1 MKSFLNKTA
10 VITGAGS
17 GMGRYLAVLL
27 AKAGCD
33 VAICDI
39 NEDALAGTS
48 KMVNHYNVAC
58 STHTVDIGDKEQID
72 ALYEEVIQRHK
83 TVDLLF
89 NNAGITVLSNF
100 ENMPEK
106 DWDRVINVNFHGVV
120 NLTRKFLSHLSERP
134 EAALVNTSS
143 IFGMITVPN
152 QSVYHAAKFAVRGFT
167 ESITKEFKGTNLQI
181 HAVHPGHIGTNILAS
196 AKREESAPD
205 LSLVNIVGK
214 NLSQEEQGKIF
225 RENGMHPS
233 RAAQIILE
241 GVKAKKSRIL
251 VGLDAI
257 VMDLSQRLRPTHYQ
271 KLWPFLLLPLFVFR
285 RHLRRPISGLPE

>member
-214 NLSQEEQGKIF
+214 NVSQEEQGKIF

-257 VMDLSQRLRPTHYQ
+257 VMDLSQRLTPTHYQ

>member
-1 MKSFLNKTA
+1 
-10 VITGAGS
+10 
-17 GMGRYLAVLL
+17 MGRYLAVLL
-27 AKAGCD
+27 AKAGCN

-39 NEDALAGTS
+39 NEDSLAGTS
-48 KMVNHYNVAC
+48 RMVNHYNVAC

-214 NLSQEEQGKIF
+214 NVSQEEQGRIF

-251 VGLDAI
+251 VGLDAK
-257 VMDLSQRLRPTHYQ
+257 VMDLSQRLTPTHYQ

>member
-1 MKSFLNKTA
+1 
-10 VITGAGS
+10 
-17 GMGRYLAVLL
+17 MGRYLAVLL

-205 LSLVNIVGK
+205 LNLVNIVGK

-257 VMDLSQRLRPTHYQ
+257 VMDLSQRLTPTHYQ

>member
-27 AKAGCD
+27 AKAGCN

-214 NLSQEEQGKIF
+214 NVSQEEQGKIF

-257 VMDLSQRLRPTHYQ
+257 VMDLSQRLTPTHYQ

>member
-1 MKSFLNKTA
+1 
-10 VITGAGS
+10 
-17 GMGRYLAVLL
+17 MGRYLAVLL

-39 NEDALAGTS
+39 NEDALAETS

-58 STHTVDIGDKEQID
+58 STHTVDIGDKDEID
-72 ALYEEVIQRHK
+72 TFYEDVIQRHK

-257 VMDLSQRLRPTHYQ
+257 VMDLSQRLTPTHYQ

>member
-1 MKSFLNKTA
+1 M
-10 VITGAGS
+10 
-17 GMGRYLAVLL
+17 
-27 AKAGCD
+27 
-33 VAICDI
+33 
-39 NEDALAGTS
+39 
-48 KMVNHYNVAC
+48 
-58 STHTVDIGDKEQID
+58 
-72 ALYEEVIQRHK
+72 
-83 TVDLLF
+83 
-89 NNAGITVLSNF
+89 
-100 ENMPEK
+100 
-106 DWDRVINVNFHGVV
+106 
-120 NLTRKFLSHLSERP
+120 
-134 EAALVNTSS
+134 
-143 IFGMITVPN
+143 PN

-214 NLSQEEQGKIF
+214 NVSQEEQGKIF

-241 GVKAKKSRIL
+241 GV
-251 VGLDAI
+251 
-257 VMDLSQRLRPTHYQ
+257 SQKIPNSCWARCQSNGFIPTTYATHYQ

>member
-27 AKAGCD
+27 AKAGCN

-39 NEDALAGTS
+39 NENALAETS

-257 VMDLSQRLRPTHYQ
+257 VMDLSQRLTPTHYQ

-285 RHLRRPISGLPE
+285 RLLRRPISGLPE

>member
-10 VITGAGS
+10 IITGAGS

-27 AKAGCD
+27 AKAGCN

-72 ALYEEVIQRHK
+72 ALHEEVIQRHK

-214 NLSQEEQGKIF
+214 NVSQEEQGRIF

-251 VGLDAI
+251 VGLDAKI
-257 VMDLSQRLRPTHYQ
+257 MDLSQRLTPTHYQ

>member
-196 AKREESAPD
+196 AKREESTPD

-214 NLSQEEQGKIF
+214 NVSQEEQGRIF

-251 VGLDAI
+251 VGLDAK
-257 VMDLSQRLRPTHYQ
+257 VMDLSQRLTPTHYQ

>member
-251 VGLDAI
+251 VGLDAK
-257 VMDLSQRLRPTHYQ
+257 VMDLSQRLTPTHYQ

>member
-27 AKAGCD
+27 AKAGCN

-48 KMVNHYNVAC
+48 KMVDHYNVAC

-214 NLSQEEQGKIF
+214 NVSQEEQGRIF

-251 VGLDAI
+251 VGLDAK
-257 VMDLSQRLRPTHYQ
+257 VMDLSQRLTPTHYQ

-285 RHLRRPISGLPE
+285 RHLRRPISGLPK

>member
-10 VITGAGS
+10 IITGAGS

-27 AKAGCD
+27 AKAGCN

-72 ALYEEVIQRHK
+72 ALHEEVIQRHK

-257 VMDLSQRLRPTHYQ
+257 VMDLSQRLTPTHYQ

>member
-100 ENMPEK
+100 EHMPEK

-257 VMDLSQRLRPTHYQ
+257 VMDLSQRLTPTHYQ

>member
-27 AKAGCD
+27 AKAGCN

-214 NLSQEEQGKIF
+214 NVSQEEQGRIF

-251 VGLDAI
+251 VGLDAK
-257 VMDLSQRLRPTHYQ
+257 VMDLSQRLTPTHYQ

>member
-1 MKSFLNKTA
+1 MNKTA
-10 VITGAGS
+10 VVTGAGS
-17 GMGRYLAVLL
+17 GIGRYLAVLL
-27 AKAGCD
+27 AKAGCN

-251 VGLDAI
+251 VGLDAK
-257 VMDLSQRLRPTHYQ
+257 VMDLSQRLTPTHYQ

>member
-1 MKSFLNKTA
+1 
-10 VITGAGS
+10 
-17 GMGRYLAVLL
+17 
-27 AKAGCD
+27 
-33 VAICDI
+33 
-39 NEDALAGTS
+39 
-48 KMVNHYNVAC
+48 
-58 STHTVDIGDKEQID
+58 
-72 ALYEEVIQRHK
+72 
-83 TVDLLF
+83 
-89 NNAGITVLSNF
+89 
-100 ENMPEK
+100 MPEK

-251 VGLDAI
+251 VGLDAK
-257 VMDLSQRLRPTHYQ
+257 VMDLSQRLTPTHYQ

>member
-1 MKSFLNKTA
+1 
-10 VITGAGS
+10 
-17 GMGRYLAVLL
+17 MGRYLAVLL
-27 AKAGCD
+27 AKAGCN

-72 ALYEEVIQRHK
+72 ALHEEVIQRHK

-214 NLSQEEQGKIF
+214 NVSQEEQGRIF

-251 VGLDAI
+251 VGLDAKI
-257 VMDLSQRLRPTHYQ
+257 MDLSQRLTPTHYQ

>member
-214 NLSQEEQGKIF
+214 NVSQEEQGRIF

-251 VGLDAI
+251 VGLDAK
-257 VMDLSQRLRPTHYQ
+257 VMDLSQRLTPTHYQ

>member
-10 VITGAGS
+10 VVTGAGS
-17 GMGRYLAVLL
+17 GIGRYLAVLL
-27 AKAGCD
+27 AKAGCN

-39 NEDALAGTS
+39 NEDALAETS

-58 STHTVDIGDKEQID
+58 STHTVDIGEKEEID
-72 ALYEEVIQRHK
+72 DFYEDVIQRHK
-83 TVDLLF
+83 TIDLLF

-214 NLSQEEQGKIF
+214 NVSQEEQGRIF

-257 VMDLSQRLRPTHYQ
+257 VMDLSQRLTPTHYQ

>member
-1 MKSFLNKTA
+1 
-10 VITGAGS
+10 
-17 GMGRYLAVLL
+17 
-27 AKAGCD
+27 
-33 VAICDI
+33 
-39 NEDALAGTS
+39 
-48 KMVNHYNVAC
+48 
-58 STHTVDIGDKEQID
+58 
-72 ALYEEVIQRHK
+72 
-83 TVDLLF
+83 
-89 NNAGITVLSNF
+89 
-100 ENMPEK
+100 MPEK

-257 VMDLSQRLRPTHYQ
+257 VMDLSQRLTPTHYQ